1 MRYEFKSA
9 VSRGGGVLTPQVI
22 IVTEDAVTLKQRNT
36 WLIGTDSTT
45 IPRDKISSIQIDDKV
60 WGVNI
65 FIYSVG
71 NSRIVG
77 RNFTSS
83 DAKKIKQLLES
94 KPEQSDPF

>member
-9 VSRGGGVLTPQVI
+9 ITRGGGVLTPQVI
-22 IVTEDAVTLKQRNT
+22 IVTDEAVTIKQRNS

-71 NSRIVG
+71 NAKIVG

-83 DAKKIKQLLES
+83 DAKRIKELLEAS
-94 KPEQSDPF
+94 SY

>member
-9 VSRGGGVLTPQVI
+9 ITRGGDVLTPQVI
-22 IVTEDAVTLKQRNT
+22 IVTDEAVTIKQRNS

-71 NSRIVG
+71 NAKIVG

-83 DAKKIKQLLES
+83 DAKRIKELLEAS
-94 KPEQSDPF
+94 SY